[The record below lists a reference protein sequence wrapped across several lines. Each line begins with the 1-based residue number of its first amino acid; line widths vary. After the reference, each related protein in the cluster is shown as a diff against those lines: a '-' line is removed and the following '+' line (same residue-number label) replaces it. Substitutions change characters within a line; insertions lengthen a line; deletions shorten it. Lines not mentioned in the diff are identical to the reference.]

1 MKSRF
6 NNNRLYLSPPHLSG
20 EERLLVGEVFD
31 SNWIA
36 PLGPMVNAFEKGF
49 AGVVGTGYAAALS
62 SGTAALH
69 LALRLL
75 NIDQRDKVICS
86 SFTFIGSVNP
96 IIYQGAEP
104 VFIDSEN
111 ESWNMDT
118 NLFDEEIRRMAA
130 HGSLPKTVIVV
141 HLYGQSANMD
151 PILQTCAEFN
161 IPVIEDAAE
170 ALGARY
176 KDKKVGSIGRLGI
189 FSFNGNK
196 IITTS
201 GGGMLVSDDDEMIAK
216 AKFFATQARDQA
228 PHYEHS
234 QIGYNY
240 RMSNVL
246 AAIGRAQLR
255 ILDQKVQK
263 RREIF
268 SLYERLLGNI
278 PGIKFMPEPEW
289 SYSNRW
295 LTCITIDPDK
305 FGATREDIR
314 LLLEQYNIESRP
326 LWKPMHLQPV
336 FQHYRMVG
344 GEVSENLFKHGLC
357 LPSGTAMTDDDI
369 QFVCEVITKSKQ
381 RN

>member
-1 MKSRF
+1 MKSRYK
-6 NNNRLYLSPPHLSG
+6 NNRLYLSPPYMSG
-20 EERLLVGEVFD
+20 EERLLVDEVFD

-36 PLGPMVNAFEKGF
+36 PLGPMVNAFEKEF
-49 AGVVGTGYAAALS
+49 AEVVGTGYAAALS
-62 SGTAALH
+62 SGTASLH

-75 NIDQRDKVICS
+75 NIDQGDKVICS

-104 VFIDSEN
+104 VFIDCDS
-111 ESWNMDT
+111 ESWNMDP
-118 NLFDEEIRRMAA
+118 NLLDEEIRRMAA
-130 HGSLPKTVIVV
+130 NGSLPKAVIVV

-176 KDKKVGSIGRLGI
+176 KDKNVGSIGRLGI

-201 GGGMLVSDDDEMIAK
+201 SGGMLVADDEELIEQAI
-216 AKFFATQARDQA
+216 FLATQARDQA
-228 PHYEHS
+228 PHYEHT

-263 RREIF
+263 RREVF
-268 SLYERLLGNI
+268 SSYERLLGKI

-314 LLLEQYNIESRP
+314 LLLEKYNIESRP
-326 LWKPMHLQPV
+326 LWKPMHMQPV
-336 FQHYRMVG
+336 FQQYRMVG
-344 GEVSENLFKHGLC
+344 GEVSENIFKHGLC
-357 LPSGTAMTDDDI
+357 LPSGTAMTENDV
-369 QFVCEVITKSKQ
+369 QFVSEVIKKSKQ
-381 RN
+381 GS